1 MKLAKLLLVEDSQD
15 AADLI
20 IRVLENAGHK
30 VIHKLTGLE
39 GLQAAQTEAFDGIL
53 LDYML
58 PDMEG
63 LQIARMIRQSFKEV
77 PIILTT
83 AYLNKITSE
92 DMVEAGITAFVP
104 KPISENLVT
113 TINKYVTTWS
123 MEKVVPEKPREGWI
137 QKIFGTKWVI

>member
-20 IRVLENAGHK
+20 IKVLENAGHK
-30 VIHKLTGLE
+30 VIHKLTALE
-39 GLQAAQTEAFDGIL
+39 GLETAQAEPFDGIL

-63 LQIARMIRQSFKEV
+63 LQLCRMIRQSFKEV
-77 PIILTT
+77 PIILTS
-83 AYLNKITSE
+83 AYLNKVTGE
-92 DMVEAGITAFVP
+92 EMVEAGITAFVP
-104 KPISENLVT
+104 KPISENLVL

-123 MEKVVPEKPREGWI
+123 MQHVPAPKEKQTLL
-137 QKIFGTKWVI
+137 QKLFGTKWVV

>member
-20 IRVLENAGHK
+20 IRVLENGGHK
-30 VIHKLTGLE
+30 VTHKLTALE
-39 GLQAAQTEAFDGIL
+39 GLEAAQSEVFDGIL

-63 LQIARMIRQSFKEV
+63 LQLCRMIRQSFKEV
-77 PIILTT
+77 PIILTS
-83 AYLNKITSE
+83 AYLNKVTGE

-104 KPISENLVT
+104 KPISENLII

-123 MEKVVPEKPREGWI
+123 MQNEPAPKESQTLLQR
-137 QKIFGTKWVI
+137 IFGTKWVI